1 MVGQTV
7 GKYRVEDRIG
17 RGGMGTVYRAVDET
31 LHRDVAIKVLN
42 SELNDPEVAKRF
54 RAEAITVARLSHPGI
69 ATIYELFEHDG
80 QWLMVMEFVKGE
92 TLERLVERAGPLT
105 AERAAELVM
114 QALGA
119 LTHAHSLGVVHR
131 DLKPANLMLTESGA
145 VKIMDF
151 GIARVS
157 GSEHLTNAGFM
168 MGTPAY
174 MAPEQVLGQEV
185 DARADLYAIGVVL
198 YRVTTG
204 RLPFKGVTPFAL
216 AQSQVNDP
224 PTPIRTA
231 RQGLPEWLEQVIAV
245 ALAKSPG
252 DRFQSA
258 QEFQTT
264 LQRCLSGLPMVM
276 PLDATAPTGM
286 MLTPTG
292 LPTGALAPQTPMG
305 VRMPTGSTATSASA
319 GQTASGMAS
328 AASGGQPVLS
338 EMPTQLNSTAGLA
351 AASGARPLPTG
362 GAASTGAQSA
372 AKVSSKKSKGSSTT
386 AVWVGAAAV
395 VLIGIAAAVMWSRRQ
410 APAPP
415 APAENATPPAAA
427 PASATP
433 ADSSSTSPAA
443 TPPTPPAADQPATA
457 PPDAAASAPPPA
469 PLKTS
474 PAPASTD
481 AGRASGTPSTTP
493 GRAGPP
499 PATGSATPGK
509 PDATGATAPG
519 ARGASAPAA
528 TPSRTGGAPAT
539 PATPATSGTSAAAA
553 AVPPPTDDAF
563 ITFKDVKF
571 MAVKGQDS
579 QDQDAL
585 INFGG
590 GQITVVPKDG
600 GTAYSTWPYTSV
612 AHATYAHT
620 KDPKW
625 DATLPGPP
633 ENLTIHGFMRGARNW
648 LVLQSK
654 TAYVLLRLDD
664 ANWRSVVNAI
674 ESRCG
679 VKVDRQTEGGFEPRP

>member
-80 QWLMVMEFVKGE
+80 QWLMVMEFVRGE

-105 AERAAELVM
+105 AERATELVM
-114 QALGA
+114 QALGG
-119 LTHAHSLGVVHR
+119 LTHAHGLGVVHR
-131 DLKPANLMLTESGA
+131 DLKPANLMLTESGT

-185 DARADLYAIGVVL
+185 DARADLYAMGVVL

-224 PTPIRTA
+224 PTPIRMA

-258 QEFQTT
+258 QEFRAT
-264 LQRCLSGLPMVM
+264 LQRCLTGLPMVM
-276 PLDATAPTGM
+276 PVDASAPTGM
-286 MLTPTG
+286 MLTPPG
-292 LPTGALAPQTPMG
+292 LPTGALAPQTQLG
-305 VRMPTGSTATSASA
+305 VRLPTGATATSPAPGPA
-319 GQTASGMAS
+319 TSGVAPPPS
-328 AASGGQPVLS
+328 DATPAWS
-338 EMPTQLNSTAGLA
+338 EMPTQLHSTAGLA
-351 AASGARPLPTG
+351 AGSGAQPLP
-362 GAASTGAQSA
+362 SPTGAVGAPTGVRPA
-372 AKVSSKKSKGSSTT
+372 ATAQAKKSKSSPTI
-386 AVWVGAAAV
+386 AVLVGAGAV
-395 VLIGIAAAVMWSRRQ
+395 VLLGVASAVMWSRRHPPSPPPPGPDATPAASASAPPAAAAAATPPAT
-410 APAPP
+410 APADQPAVAPPDASPP
-415 APAENATPPAAA
+415 APANA
-427 PASATP
+427 
-433 ADSSSTSPAA
+433 SS
-443 TPPTPPAADQPATA
+443 
-457 PPDAAASAPPPA
+457 
-469 PLKTS
+469 
-474 PAPASTD
+474 APASTD
-481 AGRASGTPSTTP
+481 AGRANGTASATP
-493 GRAGPP
+493 GRVGPP
-499 PATGSATPGK
+499 PASGSATLPK
-509 PDATGATAPG
+509 SDAAIPSAPG
-519 ARGASAPAA
+519 SRG
-528 TPSRTGGAPAT
+528 TGAPAT
-539 PATPATSGTSAAAA
+539 PPAPGSRGANAPAATSGRPGESPATPPTASAATPSA
-553 AVPPPTDDAF
+553 PPIDDAF
-563 ITFKDVKF
+563 VTFKDVKF
-571 MAVKGQDS
+571 MAIKGQDS

-600 GTAYSTWPYTSV
+600 GTAYSSWPYPSLT
-612 AHATYAHT
+612 HATYAHT

-633 ENLTIHGFMRGARNW
+633 ENLTIHGFMRGTRNW

-664 ANWRSVVNAI
+664 ANWRGVVDAI
-674 ESRCG
+674 EKRCG
-679 VKVDRQTEGGFEPRP
+679 LKVERLTEGGF

>member
-1 MVGQTV
+1 MVGQTI

-105 AERAAELVM
+105 AERASELVM
-114 QALGA
+114 QALSG

-224 PTPIRTA
+224 PTPIRMA

-258 QEFQTT
+258 QEFQAT
-264 LQRCLSGLPMVM
+264 LQRCLTGLPMVM
-276 PLDATAPTGM
+276 PIGATAPTGM

-305 VRMPTGSTATSASA
+305 VRLPTGATATPAAAGPTTSGLASP
-319 GQTASGMAS
+319 ASGA
-328 AASGGQPVLS
+328 QPALS
-338 EMPTQLNSTAGLA
+338 EMPTQLHSTAGLA
-351 AASGARPLPTG
+351 AASGAQPVPSPTG
-362 GAASTGAQSA
+362 AVGVSTGAQAAPKAPTNKTNPPKSSSA
-372 AKVSSKKSKGSSTT
+372 LAT
-386 AVWVGAAAV
+386 WVGVAAV
-395 VLIGIAAAVMWSRRQ
+395 VLVGVVAAVVWARRQ
-410 APAPP
+410 PSAPSPP
-415 APAENATPPAAA
+415 VAGTATSAGATAGTSPAEATPTPPPVAPATPPA
-427 PASATP
+427 
-433 ADSSSTSPAA
+433 
-443 TPPTPPAADQPATA
+443 DQPAVA
-457 PPDAAASAPPPA
+457 PPDASAPPPA
-469 PLKTS
+469 PAKTAT
-474 PAPASTD
+474 APASTD
-481 AGRASGTPSTTP
+481 AGRATGPASASTTS
-493 GRAGPP
+493 GRGGPP
-499 PATGSATPGK
+499 PAPGSATPGK
-509 PDATGATAPG
+509 SDAATAAAPG
-519 ARGASAPAA
+519 SRGASAPAA
-528 TPSRTGGAPAT
+528 TPSRTGGSPATPPAT
-539 PATPATSGTSAAAA
+539 PAAAA
-553 AVPPPTDDAF
+553 PIDDAF

-600 GTAYSTWPYTSV
+600 GTAYSTWPYVSV

-633 ENLTIHGFMRGARNW
+633 DNLAIHGFMRGTRNW

-674 ESRCG
+674 ENRCG
-679 VKVDRQTEGGFEPRP
+679 LKVERLTEGGFPPHP

>member
-114 QALGA
+114 QALAA

-245 ALAKSPG
+245 ALSKAPG

-258 QEFQTT
+258 QDFHTT
-264 LQRCLSGLPMVM
+264 LQRCLAGLPMIM
-276 PLDATAPTGM
+276 PLDASTPTGM
-286 MLTPTG
+286 MLTPPG
-292 LPTGALAPQTPMG
+292 LPTGALGPQTPLG
-305 VRMPTGSTATSASA
+305 VRMPTGATATPASPGPITSGA
-319 GQTASGMAS
+319 ASVASGA
-328 AASGGQPVLS
+328 QPALS
-338 EMPTQLNSTAGLA
+338 EMPTQLHSTAGLA
-351 AASGARPLPTG
+351 AGAGSGAQPLPAG
-362 GAASTGAQSA
+362 VAVSTGAQPA
-372 AKVSSKKSKGSSTT
+372 AKVPAKPKRSATT
-386 AVWVGAAAV
+386 AGWIGAAALVLLGVAAAV
-395 VLIGIAAAVMWSRRQ
+395 VWSRRQ
-410 APAPP
+410 PSASPPSGAGAETPSAAPA
-415 APAENATPPAAA
+415 NATPAEASQTSPPAA
-427 PASATP
+427 PV
-433 ADSSSTSPAA
+433 
-443 TPPTPPAADQPATA
+443 TPPADQPAVA
-457 PPDAAASAPPPA
+457 PPDAASATPPA
-469 PLKTS
+469 TPAPTKTS
-474 PAPASTD
+474 PASPD
-481 AGRASGTPSTTP
+481 AGRANGAATTA
-493 GRAGPP
+493 GRTGPP
-499 PATGSATPGK
+499 PATGSAAPGK
-509 PDATGATAPG
+509 PDASTATAPG

-528 TPSRTGGAPAT
+528 TPSRTGGAPAA
-539 PATPATSGTSAAAA
+539 PVATPAATPPPAV
-553 AVPPPTDDAF
+553 VPPPVDDAF

-571 MAVKGQDS
+571 MAIKGQDS

-600 GTAYSTWPYTSV
+600 GTAYSTWPYSSV
-612 AHATYAHT
+612 THATYAHT

-633 ENLTIHGFMRGARNW
+633 DNLTIHGFMRGARNW

-679 VKVDRQTEGGFEPRP
+679 VKVDRLTEGGFGPHP

>member
-31 LHRDVAIKVLN
+31 LHREVAIKVLN

-131 DLKPANLMLTESGA
+131 DLKPANLMLTDSGA

-245 ALAKSPG
+245 ALAKAPG

-258 QEFQTT
+258 QDFQAT
-264 LQRCLSGLPMVM
+264 LQRCLAGLPMVM
-276 PLDATAPTGM
+276 PLDASAPTGM
-286 MLTPTG
+286 LLTPPG
-292 LPTGALAPQTPMG
+292 LPTGALASRTPMG
-305 VRMPTGSTATSASA
+305 IRMPTGATATSPPGPTTSGLASA
-319 GQTASGMAS
+319 PSGAR
-328 AASGGQPVLS
+328 PVLS

-351 AASGARPLPTG
+351 AGSGAQPLPTG
-362 GAASTGAQSA
+362 VAASTGAQSA
-372 AKVSSKKSKGSSTT
+372 ARLPAQGPKRSVTT
-386 AVWVGAAAV
+386 ATWVGAAAV
-395 VLIGIAAAVMWSRRQ
+395 VLIGIAAAVVWSRRQ
-410 APAPP
+410 VPPPP
-415 APAENATPPAAA
+415 APAAGPLTPAAA
-427 PASATP
+427 PATATP
-433 ADSSSTSPAA
+433 ADVSPTSPPAPA
-443 TPPTPPAADQPATA
+443 TPPADQPAVA

-469 PLKTS
+469 KTS
-474 PAPASTD
+474 TAPASSD
-481 AGRASGTPSTTP
+481 AGRTSVIASTTS

-499 PATGSATPGK
+499 PATGSAAPGK
-509 PDATGATAPG
+509 PDATNTTAPG
-519 ARGASAPAA
+519 ARGVSAPAA

-539 PATPATSGTSAAAA
+539 PPAPAPAP

-571 MAVKGQDS
+571 MAIKGQDS

-585 INFGG
+585 MNFGG

-600 GTAYSTWPYTSV
+600 GTAYASWSYPSIT
-612 AHATYAHT
+612 HATFAHT

-633 ENLTIHGFMRGARNW
+633 DNLTIHGFMRGARNW

-664 ANWRSVVNAI
+664 GNWRSVVSAI
-674 ESRCG
+674 EGRCG
-679 VKVDRQTEGGFEPRP
+679 VKVDRLTEGGVPPHP

>member
-31 LHRDVAIKVLN
+31 LHREVAIKVLN

-131 DLKPANLMLTESGA
+131 DLKPANLMLTDSGA
-145 VKIMDF
+145 MKIMDF

-264 LQRCLSGLPMVM
+264 LQRCLAGLPMVM
-276 PLDATAPTGM
+276 PLEASAPTGM
-286 MLTPTG
+286 MLTPPG
-292 LPTGALAPQTPMG
+292 LPTGALASPTPMG
-305 VRMPTGSTATSASA
+305 VRMPTGATATSGSPGPTTA
-319 GQTASGMAS
+319 GLAS
-328 AASGGQPVLS
+328 AASGASPVLS

-351 AASGARPLPTG
+351 VGSGAQPVPTG
-362 GAASTGAQSA
+362 VAAPTGAQSA
-372 AKVSSKKSKGSSTT
+372 AKVSPPRSKSSATL
-386 AVWVGAAAV
+386 AVWVGTAAV
-395 VLIGIAAAVMWSRRQ
+395 VLIGIAAAVVWSRRQ
-410 APAPP
+410 PPAPP
-415 APAENATPPAAA
+415 PPAASPTTPAAA
-427 PASATP
+427 PDTATP
-433 ADSSSTSPAA
+433 ADASQTSPPAVPA
-443 TPPTPPAADQPATA
+443 TPPSDQPAVA
-457 PPDAAASAPPPA
+457 PPDAAASAPPTAPA
-469 PLKTS
+469 KTS

-481 AGRASGTPSTTP
+481 AGRASGTASTTP

-499 PATGSATPGK
+499 PAPATGSATPGK
-509 PDATGATAPG
+509 PDAATATAPG
-519 ARGASAPAA
+519 ARGASTPAA

-539 PATPATSGTSAAAA
+539 PPATPPVTPPATAA
-553 AVPPPTDDAF
+553 PPIDDAF
-563 ITFKDVKF
+563 VTFKDVKF

-590 GQITVVPKDG
+590 GQITIVPKDG
-600 GTAYSTWPYTSV
+600 GTAYASWPYPSIT
-612 AHATYAHT
+612 HATYAHT

-625 DATLPGPP
+625 DTTFPGPP
-633 ENLTIHGFMRGARNW
+633 DNLTIHGFMRGARNW

-679 VKVDRQTEGGFEPRP
+679 VKVDRLTEGGFQPRP